1 MNPTFTTSKLDRL
14 VLVALQLSWCNRES
28 VSIYHDIGVGP
39 SSNLPWNIMKSASL
53 WDKQCDI
60 STFLDYVSR
69 NSYIHSKW
77 KKKPSWILTN
87 KEQACS
93 VITSRKMFYRF
104 SDQMIMHLKWSIKFD
119 EDFKISQC
127 KKWTRWGK
135 ISNLHSFISPR
146 ETGPAC
152 LYRRR
157 INHTQIHYIYC
168 DVMYQNWTAW
178 YR

>member
-1 MNPTFTTSKLDRL
+1 MIS
-14 VLVALQLSWCNRES
+14 VLAPHQ
-28 VSIYHDIGVGP
+28 IYHEILWKVHP
-39 SSNLPWNIMKSASL
+39 FETSNVIFLLFWIMWAG
-53 WDKQCDI
+53 
-60 STFLDYVSR
+60 
-69 NSYIHSKW
+69 IHTSIQNE
-77 KKKPSWILTN
+77 KKTSWILTN
-87 KEQACS
+87 KEHACS

-135 ISNLHSFISPR
+135 ISNLHSFISHR